1 MVTQITDGVKVSV
14 QTEYHPDYSSP
25 KQSHYAFTYKVR
37 IENGSAYTVQLLSRH
52 WFIYDSCGI
61 ITEVKGD
68 GVIGKQPILEP
79 GDVHEYVSGCN
90 IKSDIG
96 KMKGTYT
103 MERVMDGKKFS
114 VIIPE
119 FKLIVPYR
127 LN

>member
-14 QTEYHPDYSSP
+14 QTEYHPNYSNS

-37 IENGSAYTVQLLSRH
+37 IENGSNYTVQLLARH

-61 ITEVKGD
+61 ITEVKGE
-68 GVIGKQPILEP
+68 GVVGKKPILEP

-96 KMKGTYT
+96 KMKGTYL